1 LDKAQL
7 LRTVEKEGIEFI
19 NLMYVDLFGRTRS
32 MLLRGSKL
40 NSQLDSALGTGFD
53 GSSGGLGLVIE
64 NSDAFLKADTST
76 FAVLPWEGRKTAA
89 LICDVYG
96 PNGVP
101 LQSCPRSILRRS
113 INEMKAELGQDVEA
127 ILGPEMEWYYLRM
140 VDGKLSVTDE
150 GGYMSPPSSDG
161 AYEVKK
167 DIASAL
173 EQIGII
179 PDKIHH
185 EVPHSKA
192 EINFQPDSALNI
204 ADKIVLYKNAVKSLA
219 RAHGLIATFM
229 PKPYSERAGT
239 GMHLHLSLA
248 DKRSGTNL
256 FSDIKSE
263 HGLSKTALHFIGGL
277 LDHAKG
283 LAAIATPSVNSYKRL
298 VPVPRFE
305 APVYLAWG
313 VYNRSALIRVP
324 PSPPDST
331 RIEYRPVDASCN
343 PYLAFAC
350 IVAAG
355 MDGVKRKATPPGPIQ
370 ENVYHMS
377 SEDRKKNGIER
388 LPSSLGEALDELQ
401 KDALIRKALGDQV
414 AEKYIAT
421 KRDEWLDYCTLV
433 TDWEKERYLDI

>member
-7 LRTVEKEGIEFI
+7 LRTVEKEGIEFV
-19 NLMYVDLFGRTRS
+19 NLLYVDLFGRTRS

-40 NSQLDSALGTGFD
+40 SSHLESVLGTGFD
-53 GSSGGLGLVIE
+53 GSSGGLGLVVE
-64 NSDAFLKADTST
+64 DSDAFLKADTST
-76 FAVLPWEGRKTAA
+76 FRVLPWEGRKTAA

-96 PNGVP
+96 PNGAP

-113 INEMKAELGQDVEA
+113 VNQMKAELGQDVEA
-127 ILGPEMEWYYLRM
+127 ILGPEMEWYYLRT
-140 VDGKLSVTDE
+140 VDGKLRVADE
-150 GGYMSPPSSDG
+150 GSYMSPPSSDG
-161 AYEVKK
+161 AYEAKK

-173 EQIGII
+173 EQIGIM

-192 EINFQPDSALNI
+192 EINFQPSPAMSA
-204 ADKIVLYKNAVKSLA
+204 ADAIVLYKTAVKSLA
-219 RAHGLIATFM
+219 RSHGFIVTFM
-229 PKPYSERAGT
+229 PKPYSERTGT
-239 GMHLHLSLA
+239 GMHIHLSLV
-248 DKRSGTNL
+248 DRRTGSNL

-263 HGLSKTALHFIGGL
+263 HGLSKYALYFIGGL
-277 LDHAKG
+277 LEHAKA

-324 PSPPDST
+324 PSSPENA

-350 IVAAG
+350 IVEAG
-355 MDGVKRKATPPGPIQ
+355 MDGIKRKVTPPGPIQ
-370 ENVYHMS
+370 ENIYHMRA
-377 SEDRKKNGIER
+377 EDRRKRGIDR

-401 KDALIRKALGDQV
+401 KDALIRKVLGDQV
-414 AEKYIAT
+414 TERYLAI

-433 TDWEKERYLDI
+433 TDWEMDRYLDI